1 MLSPFLSPAS
11 SAQLLHG
18 PFQVSP
24 AVPSSARAWPSP
36 DTIQP
41 GLCLTQPGPCL
52 TQPGTGQACSAWP
65 PARGTAVTTGLTAPV
80 HVASGTSGTEDNI
93 ERPMTYGE
101 RVLDEAAML
110 GEPLPGDSYF
120 ASAAV
125 GKHRLLTMSGWLAP
139 SRATSDWAASRR
151 AGNHTAQR
159 PAHTHQNRH
168 LQDRD
173 RRAR

>member
-1 MLSPFLSPAS
+1 MAWPMLSPFLSPAS

-93 ERPMTYGE
+93 ERP
-101 RVLDEAAML
+101 
-110 GEPLPGDSYF
+110 
-120 ASAAV
+120 
-125 GKHRLLTMSGWLAP
+125 
-139 SRATSDWAASRR
+139 
-151 AGNHTAQR
+151 
-159 PAHTHQNRH
+159 
-168 LQDRD
+168 
-173 RRAR
+173 